1 MKKLVTI
8 LLVLVLAG
16 FAQAAAVSY
25 PPGTVRLDDDFDGG
39 TYGENVDLLG
49 QTAANGANWLSYT
62 WGTTTELPAKVGSA
76 WGHTGKGAG
85 YTGTDTANHAN
96 QLQLEG
102 GNFLGD
108 DMKIKFSAD
117 MKATTTEAVGA
128 GGGVRFAMGIN
139 GGRRLTIA
147 HLIFGD
153 WGGGNM
159 YQGLNMGEMHYEPNK
174 GLDYAKQLGSG
185 WKLTSSGW
193 DTTLWWH
200 VEMTVEN
207 AYYGDGGSPS
217 RDAGDEV
224 VTMSYYQIPD
234 PAKPTPTAGYA
245 SGSGSYSNVDLGGT
259 WMRPNDIVVA
269 FDDYSE
275 GGANDIFAIDNI
287 KVEIIPEPATM
298 AVLAIGGILALLR
311 RRR

>member
-1 MKKLVTI
+1 MKKLLAV

-49 QTAANGANWLSYT
+49 QTAANGANWLAYS
-62 WGTTTELPAKVGSA
+62 WSGSTELPAKVGTA

-85 YTGTDTANHAN
+85 YTGADTANHAN

-108 DMKIKFSAD
+108 DMEIKFSAD
-117 MKATTTEAVGA
+117 MKATSTQGA
-128 GGGVRFAMGIN
+128 GIGGDVRFAMGIN
-139 GGRRLTIA
+139 GGRRLTIG
-147 HLIFGD
+147 HLRLTD
-153 WGGGNM
+153 WGGGNATQRM
-159 YQGLNMGEMHYEPNK
+159 AMGEMHYEPNG
-174 GLDYAKQLGSG
+174 GLDYGAQLSSG
-185 WKLTSSGW
+185 WKLSSSGW

-207 AYYGDGGSPS
+207 AYYGDGVRNAGS
-217 RDAGDEV
+217 EV

-234 PAKPTPTAGYA
+234 PAKPTPAAGYA
-245 SGSGSYSNVDLGGT
+245 SGSGSYSNFDLGGT

-269 FDDYSE
+269 FDDYSTE
-275 GGANDIFAIDNI
+275 GANDIFAIDNI
-287 KVEIIPEPATM
+287 KVEITPEPATM

-311 RRR
+311 RRG